1 MKLPTKIKCPKCEYE
16 LSISEVIAQE
26 LSEYLKE
33 QKEVLQKQ
41 IELEYQEK
49 TKKLSEEVKLK
60 LAEEKNKEIEDLKR
74 ELEEQFSN
82 QVQLYEAK
90 LEEAWN
96 KIKEIKKQEE
106 QLKQLKIAM
115 KEKEKLLEDRIRSQ
129 LEKEREELIKS
140 YNVKFNQKFEQMRSE
155 YEERIRLLNKSLE
168 EAQMRASSTSERLKG
183 EVAEISIQ
191 NELAK
196 TFPEDMIEEVS
207 KGVTG
212 ADIIQ
217 KVYFKSVYC
226 GTLVWEVKRTKSF
239 SRDWIKKLKDDVIK
253 SRGNIGIIISTT
265 LPDEIN
271 EFGYIDGVWICSFD
285 AYIPLAIALR
295 IQLIEQKRIER
306 LYNNRDL
313 KSSEL
318 YRYIVSD
325 EFRNKIVSIVESF
338 RTMREDL
345 EAEKRAMLRIW
356 AKREKEILRMTNST
370 VSIVGDLQGILG
382 NSFRNIESL
391 DLDKISEPKI
401 F

>member
-1 MKLPTKIKCPKCEYE
+1 MKLPVKVKCPKCGYE
-16 LSISEVIAQE
+16 FSISEVLAQE
-26 LSEYLKE
+26 LSEYLQE
-33 QKEVLQKQ
+33 QKEMLYKQ

-60 LAEEKNKEIEDLKR
+60 LAEEKNKEIEKLKR
-74 ELEEQFSN
+74 ELEKQFSN

-90 LEEAWN
+90 LEEAQN

-106 QLKQLKIAM
+106 YLKQMEIAI

-129 LEKEREELIKS
+129 LEKEREEFIKS
-140 YNVKFNQKFEQMRSE
+140 YNEKFKQKFEQMRGE
-155 YEERIRLLNKSLE
+155 YEERIRLLSKSLE

-196 TFPEDMIEEVS
+196 TFTEDLIEEVS

-212 ADIIQ
+212 ADIVQ
-217 KVYFKSVYC
+217 NVYFKSVHC
-226 GTLVWEVKRTKSF
+226 GTLVWEIKRTKSF
-239 SRDWIKKLKDDVIK
+239 NKDWIKKLKDDVIRSK
-253 SRGNIGIIISTT
+253 ANIGIIITT
-265 LPDEIN
+265 ALPEEIK
-271 EFGYIDGVWICSFD
+271 EFGFIDGVWICSFEV
-285 AYIPLAIALR
+285 YLPLAVALR
-295 IQLIEQKRIER
+295 IQLTEQKRIER
-306 LYNNRDL
+306 LYNNREL

-318 YRYIVSD
+318 YRYVLSD
-325 EFRNKIVSIVESF
+325 EFRNKIISVVESF
-338 RTMREDL
+338 RSMREDL

-356 AKREKEILRMTNST
+356 AKREKEILRLTNST